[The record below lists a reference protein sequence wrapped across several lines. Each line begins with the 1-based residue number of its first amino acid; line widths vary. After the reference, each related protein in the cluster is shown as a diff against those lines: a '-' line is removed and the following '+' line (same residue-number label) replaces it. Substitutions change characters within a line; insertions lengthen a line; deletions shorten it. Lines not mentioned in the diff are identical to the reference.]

1 MPTGSDMSRVAGS
14 VVNPA
19 SRSTPEHGP
28 AAPHTEGAERVAPVF
43 VLAAPRSFSSVVAS
57 MLGQHPQMYGLPEL
71 ELFGSATVAE
81 WWELCEQAPGTRSH
95 GMLRAVAQLV
105 FGAQT
110 DATVSLARG
119 WLRRRSHLSSGYLF
133 ELLAERVWPCVPV
146 DKSTTYVHRAQTMR
160 QIIAMFPNARFIHL
174 VRHPRGQGESV
185 IKLLKYRQQ
194 QGPLPPNHW
203 LLWAAGSKQSPDNV
217 RNGKSSPEADIT
229 DVILDPQTV
238 WHTLNSNVCRFLK
251 TVPAAQ
257 QLRIRG
263 EDVLTDADSQLGSVC
278 RWLGIDDSAQAIE
291 QMKHPERSPYA
302 RLGPTGAR
310 FGNDIFFLQDP
321 CLRPTRVQPQSLKGA
336 LSWQLSG
343 GGFLPEVKELALS
356 FGYR

>member
-1 MPTGSDMSRVAGS
+1 
-14 VVNPA
+14 
-19 SRSTPEHGP
+19 
-28 AAPHTEGAERVAPVF
+28 
-43 VLAAPRSFSSVVAS
+43 

-71 ELFGSATVAE
+71 ELFGAATVAA
-81 WWELCEQAPGTRSH
+81 WWELCETAPGTRSH

-105 FGAQT
+105 FGEQT
-110 DATVSLARG
+110 EATIPLARG

-133 ELLAERVWPCVPV
+133 ELLAERVWPRVPV
-146 DKSTTYVHRAQTMR
+146 DKSTTYVRRAQAMR

-185 IKLLKYRQQ
+185 IKLLRYRQH
-194 QGPLPPNHW
+194 QGPLPPDHW
-203 LLWAAGSKQSPDNV
+203 LLWAAGAQRPPHGV
-217 RNGKSSPEADIT
+217 RTEDSIQNADGT
-229 DVILDPQTV
+229 ELILDPQTV
-238 WHTLNSNVCRFLK
+238 WYTLNSNACNFLR

-263 EDVLTDADSQLGSVC
+263 EDVLTDAVCRLREIC

-291 QMKHPERSPYA
+291 QMTHPERSPYA
-302 RLGPTGAR
+302 HLGPTGAR

-321 CLRPTRVQPQSLKGA
+321 ILRPARAQRQSLNGP
-336 LSWQLSG
+336 LNWRLGG
-343 GGFLPEVKELALS
+343 GGFLPEVRDLASS

>member
-1 MPTGSDMSRVAGS
+1 MSTDSDTLRIADGALNQAGGTTHKSGLGAPSR
-14 VVNPA
+14 
-19 SRSTPEHGP
+19 
-28 AAPHTEGAERVAPVF
+28 GAERVAPVF

-81 WWELCEQAPGTRSH
+81 WWDLCEGAPGTRSH

-105 FGAQT
+105 FGEQT
-110 DATVSLARG
+110 EATVVLASG

-133 ELLAERVWPCVPV
+133 EFLAERVWPRVPV
-146 DKSTTYVHRAQTMR
+146 DKSTTYVRRAQAMR
-160 QIIAMFPNARFIHL
+160 QIIRMFPNARFIHL

-185 IKLLKYRQQ
+185 IKLLRYRQR

-203 LLWAAGSKQSPDNV
+203 LLWAAGAKRSPDSLRDANP
-217 RNGKSSPEADIT
+217 NPEAD
-229 DVILDPQTV
+229 VKALVLDPQTV
-238 WHTLNSNVCRFLK
+238 WHTLNSNACNFLK

-263 EDVLTDADSQLGSVC
+263 EDVLTDSDCRLREIC
-278 RWLGIDDSAQAIE
+278 RWLGIDDSAGAIE

-302 RLGPTGAR
+302 LLGPAGAR
-310 FGNDIFFLQDP
+310 FGNDIFFLQNP
-321 CLRPTRVQPQSLKGA
+321 VLRPAQAQRRSLNGP
-336 LSWQLSG
+336 LNWRLGG
-343 GGFLPEVKELALS
+343 GGFLPEVRELASS
-356 FGYR
+356 FGYQ